1 MNKLNRFP
9 MEKGSYIRGG
19 NWGTEKSIKLGR
31 GFIGRKRG
39 NQALI
44 QRIIL
49 SYKFKQD
56 VIKKIPQQIVI
67 SSLEMKVKELERF
80 LPHHKINLQEQQ
92 QQQISRWQIAN
103 YVPGKS
109 LNF

>member
-1 MNKLNRFP
+1 MRQGRVYQIRQRFYW
-9 MEKGSYIRGG
+9 KRTRYS
-19 NWGTEKSIKLGR
+19 
-31 GFIGRKRG
+31 GFDSKDY
-39 NQALI
+39 
-44 QRIIL
+44 IL

-92 QQQISRWQIAN
+92 QQISR
-103 YVPGKS
+103 
-109 LNF
+109 